1 MIRKLILAGA
11 VSLALQYAAPFAQTN
26 VESSWYS
33 RPTAQ
38 HDGTRPMTHSTS
50 SGLAS
55 TKLNPKQLSLAK
67 LLLGLVGVETTKQFQ
82 ARLAKIS
89 RTAELQNQAF
99 SIKGGAAVVGD
110 DYYVMMS
117 GDKNRLL
124 DARQDKEWIG
134 KAASEYQVICYDQQR
149 RLTVPRSI
157 DDIRSMWVIIFAK
170 ERVYFVNLDQGVY
183 GFYEGGG
190 RSLSPFPQ
198 P

>member
-1 MIRKLILAGA
+1 MIRKLILASA

-26 VESSWYS
+26 VDSSRYS
-33 RPTAQ
+33 QPTAQ

-50 SGLAS
+50 SGSLAS
-55 TKLNPKQLSLAK
+55 LSPKQQSLGK
-67 LLLGLVGVETTKQFQ
+67 LILGLVGAETTKQFQ
-82 ARLAKIS
+82 AHLAKIS

-110 DYYVMMS
+110 DYYIMMS

-190 RSLSPFPQ
+190 RSLSPFTQ